1 MREKYNDLAKEHRFL
16 EEQFAT
22 VRKNLEAT
30 LQNKEVDLGELLK
43 QYDDGRARSEK
54 VKGEQ
59 DEKIKTLSAKIL

>member
-1 MREKYNDLAKEHRFL
+1 M

-43 QYDDGRARSEK
+43 QYDDGKTRS
-54 VKGEQ
+54 
-59 DEKIKTLSAKIL
+59 